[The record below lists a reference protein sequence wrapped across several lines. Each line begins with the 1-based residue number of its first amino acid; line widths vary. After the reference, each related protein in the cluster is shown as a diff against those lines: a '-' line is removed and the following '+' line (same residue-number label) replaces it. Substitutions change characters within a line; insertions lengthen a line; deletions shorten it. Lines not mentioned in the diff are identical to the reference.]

1 MREEGSGTGGAEE
14 LDVVAP
20 DVHEDTAEQ
29 PQLSR
34 RRALQIL
41 GAMPVAAALGAQQP
55 TTPLTPGVTSQVP
68 NKATVGAQK
77 APRFFNAHEWATV
90 SMLADYVIPRDERS
104 GSATDAKVPEYMDF
118 LLSEKD
124 ANVNTQIAFH
134 GGLAWIDNECRK
146 RFQKTFIASTDA
158 QRRQVLDDIAYP
170 QKAKPEMSYGVTFF
184 NRFRDMTASGFFS
197 SAIGWQ
203 DLQYKGNV
211 FNPGYDGCPPAAL
224 DKLGVSYDLMQT
236 RVSPQEK

>member
-1 MREEGSGTGGAEE
+1 
-14 LDVVAP
+14 
-20 DVHEDTAEQ
+20 
-29 PQLSR
+29 
-34 RRALQIL
+34 
-41 GAMPVAAALGAQQP
+41 
-55 TTPLTPGVTSQVP
+55 VP

-118 LLSEKD
+118 LLAEKD

-146 RFQKTFIASTDA
+146 RFQKTFIAASDA
-158 QRRQVLDDIAYP
+158 QRREVLDDIAYP
-170 QKAKPEMSYGVTFF
+170 QRAKPEMSYGVTFF

-197 SAIGWQ
+197 SAIGWK